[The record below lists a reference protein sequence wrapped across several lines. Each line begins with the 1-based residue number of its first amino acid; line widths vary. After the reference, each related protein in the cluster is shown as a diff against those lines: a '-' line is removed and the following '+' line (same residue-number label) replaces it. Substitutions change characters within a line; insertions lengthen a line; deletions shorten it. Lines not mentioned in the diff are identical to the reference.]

1 MSWELVDQT
10 KVFVNLQ
17 KMGTFLLISLLITV
31 ELKFYRVNIEKNNYS
46 ITSLFIY

>member
-1 MSWELVDQT
+1 MFWELVDQT

-31 ELKFYRVNIEKNNYS
+31 ELKFIE
-46 ITSLFIY
+46 